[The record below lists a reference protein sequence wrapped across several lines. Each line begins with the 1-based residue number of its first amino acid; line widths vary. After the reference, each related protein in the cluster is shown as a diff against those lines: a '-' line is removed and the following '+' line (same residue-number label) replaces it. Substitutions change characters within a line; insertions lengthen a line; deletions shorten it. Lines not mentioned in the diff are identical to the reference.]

1 MLEKLTQSVEI
12 IQALGDNPNIDD
24 GLSSEELKMKF
35 DEAARIIKAYLN
47 GIMVPY
53 INELSESVSKQL
65 DPTLTR
71 PDLAAQAQAV
81 GNALKKYAPV
91 FISDTQPTDTPALWF
106 NTSGYPQLTQPLLEL
121 ENDESGYA
129 AQVSIDDETY
139 GVQNATV
146 NETATEKTYD
156 FTVL

>member
-1 MLEKLTQSVEI
+1 MLEKLKQSVEI

-47 GIMVPY
+47 ESLVPY
-53 INELSESVSKQL
+53 VNQLSESMVKQL
-65 DPTLTR
+65 DATLTR

-129 AQVSIDDETY
+129 VQAAIDDETY
-139 GVQNATV
+139 GVENATV
-146 NETATEKTYD
+146 NETATEQTYD